1 MRPGALHCKCT
12 KCFSLHV
19 KQKIKKHSPVL
30 TLLSLPD
37 DVLLYV
43 LECLPAQDILH
54 FRAVHSHFQS
64 LIDSHSSVW
73 AHANFQE
80 MWPSPLNRWLFER
93 AAESGNFEA
102 AVKLGIAYLYNEGLS
117 VSDEGR
123 AEVNGLKASYFFSL
137 AESLNVDANPFI
149 WLFIRP
155 PWSLTGSCCKA
166 VVYDSLKSK
175 CQLQSAKKASLT
187 YCLAK
192 VLSLF
197 EDEEKQKQA
206 VIMFEESSSYGC
218 LSSSYHLWETN
229 QKETVADPGR
239 HLQNLRKLRDFATK
253 GCWEAQVSLAKAC
266 GSANL
271 LGIKSVATREFVAH
285 VFKSSQPS
293 YKQKMFKVQKGMNDT
308 MRYILIDWLV
318 EVTSMKDFS
327 SLCLHVTVA
336 NVDRYLMLRSVPR
349 GQLQL
354 LGIACMVICTRFIS
368 KDILTIREAV
378 WLTDNTYKYEDLVRM
393 MGEIISALRGKIK
406 IPTILD
412 YAEVLL
418 AVAPLERRTK
428 HLFNY
433 ICELSL
439 LYIDLS
445 VYSPAMIAAAA
456 ILLARVLHKQVLPWS
471 SQLTESTGFTLEN
484 LIPCVVDLHKKCF
497 HNEAPRDYR
506 HVSLTAVK
514 QRFEDERYQQISKE
528 KVMDY
533 SELCTLLGIKEE
545 KESSPLPSD
554 NTNPEIQTFL
564 TSPSGNKTKR
574 RREDS
579 FREDRGNFVATP
591 IVELSNHE
599 DTLLG
604 EFLDWSLDLSC
615 TAYDGDQ
622 ESEGEKS
629 ADVSG
634 VNEVENMAAVIGSY
648 KHCCEATSE
657 DSEDDQLMDGQ
668 FLPGS
673 WRPTAKNEAY
683 FNTSESAELC
693 AFREPQGGLSSG
705 YSSVNSDSP
714 PLINTRQSLPSTS
727 RLSPTIEFI
736 KPVPSSC
743 SAENL
748 FLTHKAKPFG
758 REHRP
763 PHRRPIK
770 RKNRA
775 EHDKDDWNLGFVSV

>member
-1 MRPGALHCKCT
+1 MRPGVLHCKCT
-12 KCFSLHV
+12 KCFSLLTKH
-19 KQKIKKHSPVL
+19 KIKKRSPVL
-30 TLLSLPD
+30 TLLNLPD

-54 FRAVHSHFQS
+54 FRAVHSHFRA
-64 LIDSHSSVW
+64 LVDSHSSVW

-80 MWPSPLNRWLFER
+80 IWPSPLNRWLFER

-123 AEVNGLKASYFFSL
+123 AEVNGLKASHFFSL

-206 VIMFEESSSYGC
+206 VIMFEESSNYGC

-229 QKETVADPGR
+229 RKETVADPGR

-253 GCWEAQVSLAKAC
+253 GCWEAQISLAKAC

-271 LGIKSVATREFVAH
+271 LGMTSVATKEFVVQ
-285 VFKSSQPS
+285 VFQSSQPS

-336 NVDRYLMLRSVPR
+336 NVDRYLMLRCVPR

-368 KDILTIREAV
+368 KEILTIREAV

-445 VYSPAMIAAAA
+445 VYSPATTAAAA
-456 ILLARVLHKQVLPWS
+456 LLLARILHKQVLPWS

-514 QRFEDERYQQISKE
+514 QRFEEERYQQISKE
-528 KVMDY
+528 KHVETGANIQLL
-533 SELCTLLGIKEE
+533 ELALSFCITLNICV
-545 KESSPLPSD
+545 
-554 NTNPEIQTFL
+554 NTIFPCIVL
-564 TSPSGNKTKR
+564 KIR

-615 TAYDGDQ
+615 AGYEGDE

-634 VNEVENMAAVIGSY
+634 LNEVENVAAVIGRY
-648 KHCCEATSE
+648 EHCCEATSE
-657 DSEDDQLMDGQ
+657 DSEDDQLMNGQ
-668 FLPGS
+668 SGDYGV
-673 WRPTAKNEAY
+673 T
-683 FNTSESAELC
+683 EL
-693 AFREPQGGLSSG
+693 
-705 YSSVNSDSP
+705 
-714 PLINTRQSLPSTS
+714 
-727 RLSPTIEFI
+727 
-736 KPVPSSC
+736 
-743 SAENL
+743 
-748 FLTHKAKPFG
+748 
-758 REHRP
+758 
-763 PHRRPIK
+763 
-770 RKNRA
+770 
-775 EHDKDDWNLGFVSV
+775 